1 MAKKTEK
8 LNEVVYKQISDL
20 QSEMDNMVFTIG
32 QLYMQIRETE
42 TNLKNLQSKFDKKN
56 EQLGD
61 VLESLKLT
69 YPNGNINLK
78 DGTITFDDNN

>member
-8 LNEVVYKQISDL
+8 LNEVVYKQIVDL

-32 QLYMQIRETE
+32 QIYMQIRESE
-42 TNLKNLQSKFDKKN
+42 TKLKNLQSKFDKKN

-61 VLESLKLT
+61 VIDSLKSK
-69 YPNGNINLK
+69 YPIGNINLQ
-78 DGTITFDDNN
+78 DGTITFEES